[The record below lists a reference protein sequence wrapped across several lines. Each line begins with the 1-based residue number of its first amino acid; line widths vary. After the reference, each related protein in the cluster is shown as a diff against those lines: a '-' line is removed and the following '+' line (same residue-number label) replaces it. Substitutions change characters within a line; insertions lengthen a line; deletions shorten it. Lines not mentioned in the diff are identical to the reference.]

1 MSTTICDAMTIIRHE
16 VFGDDPEFPLLMA
29 ECTVIA
35 DIQQAV
41 YDLREQAGLTQE
53 QFAERVGVEPS
64 VIDDLEEGDYD
75 GDSMAM
81 LLKIAVAF
89 GKKCELRLVEDR
101 YSPHAPKAT
110 A

>member
-1 MSTTICDAMTIIRHE
+1 MPTTTSDAVFMIRHQ
-16 VFGDDPEFPLLMA
+16 FIGDDPEMLRLYA
-29 ECTVIA
+29 EAQVTA

-41 YDLREQAGLTQE
+41 YDLREQAGLTQQ
-53 QFAERVGVEPS
+53 QFAERVGVEPC

-101 YSPHAPKAT
+101 YSPNAPKAT